1 MRKKPNPELI
11 DDENPEWTAEQIAN
25 ARPAREVLPQIFGAK
40 VARKML
46 KPGGSK
52 SRVIVADDGAAAGYA
67 QIHSSIVELLSS
79 ARVAAA
85 RSVNALMTASYW
97 EIGRRIVQAEQKG
110 KRRAGYG
117 EQLIERLS
125 IDLTQAFGRGF
136 SADNLEN
143 MRRFFL
149 AYSVP
154 AISGTL
160 SRISGKSA
168 STKISETV
176 SRKFS
181 LQELTEVFTLPWSA
195 YVRLLS
201 VKDTH
206 ARQFYETEALR
217 GGWSVRQLDRQI
229 GSQFYERTALS
240 KNKAAMLTK
249 GAVAKPEDAISPDEA
264 VKDPYVLEFLD
275 LKDEYSESQL
285 EEALIHRLED
295 FLLELG
301 SDFSFV
307 GRQRRL
313 RIDQTWYR
321 VDLLL
326 FHRRLRCLVII
337 DLKLSSLTHADVG
350 QMHMYC
356 NYAKE
361 HWTLDGEN
369 PPVGLILCA
378 DKGHALARYALDGL
392 PNKIMAANYKT
403 VLPDAELLQK
413 ELTKTRLLL
422 ESRASQP
429 RPNQTQGSP

>member
-1 MRKKPNPELI
+1 MSKTTP
-11 DDENPEWTAEQIAN
+11 AN
-25 ARPAREVLPQIFGAK
+25 TSRNLAVPKASALP
-40 VARKML
+40 
-46 KPGGSK
+46 
-52 SRVIVADDGAAAGYA
+52 AGYVDVR
-67 QIHSSIVELLSS
+67 SSIVELLNA
-79 ARVAAA
+79 ARQAAA
-85 RSVNALMTASYW
+85 RNVNALMTASYW
-97 EIGRRIVQAEQKG
+97 EIGRRILEAEQKG
-110 KRRAGYG
+110 KRRAEYG
-117 EQLIERLS
+117 AQLIERLS
-125 IDLTQAFGRGF
+125 PDLTLQFGRGF
-136 SADNLEN
+136 SSQNLWQ
-143 MRRFFL
+143 MRQFFQTWRVL
-149 AYSVP
+149 P
-154 AISGTL
+154 IL
-160 SRISGKSA
+160 Q
-168 STKISETV
+168 TV
-176 SRKFS
+176 SGELVKLPKSGESNKTQPLPHRLS
-181 LQELTEVFTLPWSA
+181 LLELANAFPLPWSA

-201 VKDTH
+201 VKDNY

-249 GAVAKPEDAISPDEA
+249 GGVAQPQDAISPDEA
-264 VKDPYVLEFLD
+264 VKDPYVLEFLN

-301 SDFSFV
+301 SDFTFV

-361 HWTLDGEN
+361 NWTLPDEN

-403 VLPDAELLQK
+403 VLPDAEVLQE
-413 ELTKTRLLL
+413 ELEKTRLML
-422 ESRASQP
+422 ESRGTAHHN
-429 RPNQTQGSP
+429 RNT